1 MNDNTDALDALV
13 SRYLDAEVTADEAA
27 RVESDPELL
36 ARADAMRSA
45 IEAIAAPVDIPMI
58 DLDQRR
64 TIALDASST
73 STGITDLS
81 AARALRIE
89 RRNRFVAVA
98 AAGVLLAVTF
108 TAIQRADLDDDDQ
121 DNVATES
128 TDSAGDSDAAADE
141 ALEIFADDRATEEA
155 ADMAESAAV
164 ETEAWAGEE
173 FGDDIAPE
181 SSGSDAA
188 TMAGPSL
195 DVLPDKLAPVETAS
209 DIVDVVDTAYADVI
223 GIPHRSDPFDGI
235 CPEAIRL
242 IIKVQG
248 DTTVSVEA
256 TMVEIGAERVTVLVA
271 LAAITGTETSGRVII
286 VHPVDDCAASSMV
299 SPESP

>member
-1 MNDNTDALDALV
+1 MNDNTDALDELV

-45 IEAIAAPVDIPMI
+45 IEAVAAPVDIPTI

-64 TIALDASST
+64 IIALDASST

-81 AARALRIE
+81 AARARRIE

-98 AAGVLLAVTF
+98 AAGVLLAVTL

-141 ALEIFADDRATEEA
+141 ALEMFADDRATEEA

-188 TMAGPSL
+188 TMAGPSV
-195 DVLPDKLAPVETAS
+195 DVLPDKLAPVETVD

>member
-1 MNDNTDALDALV
+1 MNDNTDALDELV
-13 SRYLDAEVTADEAA
+13 SRYLDAEVTADETA
-27 RVESDPELL
+27 RVESDPELI
-36 ARADAMRSA
+36 ARADAMRAA

-58 DLDQRR
+58 DLEQRR
-64 TIALDASST
+64 SIALDARST

-108 TAIQRADLDDDDQ
+108 TAIQRADLNDDDQ
-121 DNVATES
+121 DDVATES
-128 TDSAGDSDAAADE
+128 TDSAGDNDAAADE
-141 ALEIFADDRATEEA
+141 ALEIFADDSATEEA

-248 DTTVSVEA
+248 DTTVSVEG

>member
-1 MNDNTDALDALV
+1 MNDNTDALDELV

-73 STGITDLS
+73 STGVTDLS

-98 AAGVLLAVTF
+98 AAVMLLAVAF
-108 TAIQRADLDDDDQ
+108 MVIQRADLNDDDQ
-121 DNVATES
+121 DDVATES
-128 TDSAGDSDAAADE
+128 TDSAGDNDAAADE
-141 ALEIFADDRATEEA
+141 ALEIFADDSATEEA
-155 ADMAESAAV
+155 ADIAESAAV

-248 DTTVSVEA
+248 DTTVSVEG
-256 TMVEIGAERVTVLVA
+256 TLVEIGAERVTVLVA

>member
-1 MNDNTDALDALV
+1 MNDNTDALDELV

-121 DNVATES
+121 DDVATES

>member
-1 MNDNTDALDALV
+1 MNDNTDALDELV

-27 RVESDPELL
+27 RVESDPGLL
-36 ARADAMRSA
+36 ARANAMRSA
-45 IEAIAAPVDIPMI
+45 IEAVAAPVDIPMI

-73 STGITDLS
+73 STRITDLS
-81 AARALRIE
+81 AARAHRIE

-98 AAGVLLAVTF
+98 AAVVLLAVAF

-128 TDSAGDSDAAADE
+128 NESAGDSDAVANE
-141 ALEIFADDRATEEA
+141 ALEMFADDRAPKEA
-155 ADMAESAAV
+155 ADMAESATV
-164 ETEAWAGEE
+164 ETDDWPGAD
-173 FGDDIAPE
+173 FGDEAAPE
-181 SSGSDAA
+181 HSTSDAA
-188 TMAGPSL
+188 TIEEPSV
-195 DVLPDKLAPVETAS
+195 DVLPDELAPVETAG

-223 GIPHRSDPFDGI
+223 GIPHRGDPFDGV
-235 CPEAIRL
+235 CAEAIRL
-242 IIKVQG
+242 ITEVQG

-271 LAAITGTETSGRVII
+271 LAAITGTEMSGRVII

>member
-1 MNDNTDALDALV
+1 MNDNTDALDELV

-128 TDSAGDSDAAADE
+128 TDSAGDNDAAADE
-141 ALEIFADDRATEEA
+141 ALEIFADDSATEEA
-155 ADMAESAAV
+155 ADIAESAAV

-248 DTTVSVEA
+248 DTTVSVEG

>member
-1 MNDNTDALDALV
+1 MNDNTDALDELV

-45 IEAIAAPVDIPMI
+45 IEAVAAPVDIPMI

-81 AARALRIE
+81 AARARRIE

-141 ALEIFADDRATEEA
+141 ALEMFADDRATEEA

-188 TMAGPSL
+188 TMAGPSV
-195 DVLPDKLAPVETAS
+195 DVLPDELAPVETVD

-223 GIPHRSDPFDGI
+223 GIPTPQRSLRRDLSGSDPTDH
-235 CPEAIRL
+235 
-242 IIKVQG
+242 QG
-248 DTTVSVEA
+248 PGRHDR
-256 TMVEIGAERVTVLVA
+256 ERR
-271 LAAITGTETSGRVII
+271 GDHGGDRR
-286 VHPVDDCAASSMV
+286 
-299 SPESP
+299 

>member
-1 MNDNTDALDALV
+1 MNDNTDALDELV

-45 IEAIAAPVDIPMI
+45 IEAVAAPVDIPMI

-64 TIALDASST
+64 TIALAASST

-81 AARALRIE
+81 AARARRIE
-89 RRNRFVAVA
+89 RRNRFVTVA

-121 DNVATES
+121 DDVATES

-141 ALEIFADDRATEEA
+141 ALETFAD
-155 ADMAESAAV
+155 
-164 ETEAWAGEE
+164 G
-173 FGDDIAPE
+173 
-181 SSGSDAA
+181 
-188 TMAGPSL
+188 
-195 DVLPDKLAPVETAS
+195 
-209 DIVDVVDTAYADVI
+209 I

-248 DTTVSVEA
+248 DTTVSVEG

>member
-1 MNDNTDALDALV
+1 MNDNTDALDELV

-128 TDSAGDSDAAADE
+128 TDSAGDNDAAADE
-141 ALEIFADDRATEEA
+141 ALEIFADDSATEEA
-155 ADMAESAAV
+155 ADIAESAAV

-271 LAAITGTETSGRVII
+271 LAAITTTETSGRVII

>member
-1 MNDNTDALDALV
+1 MNDNTDALDKLV

-45 IEAIAAPVDIPMI
+45 IEAIVAPIDIPMLE
-58 DLDQRR
+58 LDHRR

-81 AARALRIE
+81 AARARRIE

-98 AAGVLLAVTF
+98 AAIVLLAVAF
-108 TAIQRADLDDDDQ
+108 TAIQRADLHDDDQ
-121 DNVATES
+121 GDVATES
-128 TDSAGDSDAAADE
+128 TDSDAVAED
-141 ALEIFADDRATEEA
+141 ALEMFADDMATEEVA
-155 ADMAESAAV
+155 EMAESAAT
-164 ETEAWAGEE
+164 ETDNWVGEE

-181 SSGSDAA
+181 HSGSDAA
-188 TMAGPSL
+188 TIKGPNV
-195 DVLPDKLAPVETAS
+195 DVLPDELAPVETAG

-223 GIPHRSDPFDGI
+223 GIPHRSDPFDGV

-242 IIKVQG
+242 ITEVQG
-248 DTTVSVEA
+248 DTTVSVES
-256 TMVEIGAERVTVLVA
+256 TMVQIGAERVAVLVA
-271 LAAITGTETSGRVII
+271 LDSITGTNTSGRVVL
-286 VHPVDDCAASSMV
+286 VHPVDDCAASSVV

>member
-1 MNDNTDALDALV
+1 MNDNTDALDELV

-128 TDSAGDSDAAADE
+128 TDSAGDNDAAADE
-141 ALEIFADDRATEEA
+141 ALEIFADDSATEEA
-155 ADMAESAAV
+155 ADIAESAAV

-223 GIPHRSDPFDGI
+223 GIPHRSDPFDRI

-242 IIKVQG
+242 ITKVQG
-248 DTTVSVEA
+248 DTTVSVEG
-256 TMVEIGAERVTVLVA
+256 TLVEIGAERVTVLVA

>member
-1 MNDNTDALDALV
+1 MNDNTDALDELV
-13 SRYLDAEVTADEAA
+13 SRYLDAEVAADETA

-81 AARALRIE
+81 AARAHRIE

-98 AAGVLLAVTF
+98 AAVVLLAVAF

-128 TDSAGDSDAAADE
+128 TDSASDNDATADE
-141 ALEIFADDRATEEA
+141 ALEMFADDRAPEEA

-164 ETEAWAGEE
+164 ETDDWAGAD
-173 FGDDIAPE
+173 FGDEAAPE
-181 SSGSDAA
+181 HSTGDAA
-188 TMAGPSL
+188 TIEEPSV
-195 DVLPDKLAPVETAS
+195 DVLPDELAPVETAS

-223 GIPHRSDPFDGI
+223 GSPHRSDPFDGV

-242 IIKVQG
+242 ITEVQG
-248 DTTVSVEA
+248 DTTASVEA
-256 TMVEIGAERVTVLVA
+256 TMVDIGTERVTVLVA

-286 VHPVDDCAASSMV
+286 MHPVDDCAASSMV

>member
-1 MNDNTDALDALV
+1 MNDNTDALDELV

-27 RVESDPELL
+27 RVESDPGLL
-36 ARADAMRSA
+36 ARANAMRSA
-45 IEAIAAPVDIPMI
+45 IEAVAAPVDIPMI

-64 TIALDASST
+64 AIALDASST

-81 AARALRIE
+81 AAWAHRIE

-98 AAGVLLAVTF
+98 AAVVLLAVAF
-108 TAIQRADLDDDDQ
+108 TAIQRADLNDDDQ

-128 TDSAGDSDAAADE
+128 TESAGDSDAVAGE
-141 ALEIFADDRATEEA
+141 ALEMFADDRAPEEA
-155 ADMAESAAV
+155 ADMVESATV
-164 ETEAWAGEE
+164 ETDDWPGAD
-173 FGDDIAPE
+173 FGDEAAPE
-181 SSGSDAA
+181 HSTSDAV
-188 TMAGPSL
+188 TIEEPSV
-195 DVLPDKLAPVETAS
+195 DVLPDELSPVETAG

-223 GIPHRSDPFDGI
+223 GIPHRGDPFDGV
-235 CPEAIRL
+235 CAEAIRL
-242 IIKVQG
+242 ITEVQG

>member
-1 MNDNTDALDALV
+1 MNDNTDAIDELV
-13 SRYLDAEVTADEAA
+13 SRYLDAEVTDDEAA
-27 RVESDPELL
+27 LVESDPELL

-45 IEAIAAPVDIPMI
+45 IEAVAAPVDIPMI

-64 TIALDASST
+64 TVALNATST

-81 AARALRIE
+81 AARARRIE

-98 AAGVLLAVTF
+98 AAVVLLAVAF

-128 TDSAGDSDAAADE
+128 TENAGDSAAAADE
-141 ALEIFADDRATEEA
+141 ALEMFADDRATEEA
-155 ADMAESAAV
+155 ADMPESAAV
-164 ETEAWAGEE
+164 ETDDWAGAD
-173 FGDDIAPE
+173 FGDDAAPE
-181 SSGSDAA
+181 HSTSDAA
-188 TMAGPSL
+188 TMAGPSV
-195 DVLPDKLAPVETAS
+195 DVLPDELAPVET
-209 DIVDVVDTAYADVI
+209 VDADVI

-242 IIKVQG
+242 ITEVQG

>member
-1 MNDNTDALDALV
+1 MNDNTDALDELV

-27 RVESDPELL
+27 RVESDPGLL
-36 ARADAMRSA
+36 ARANAMRSA
-45 IEAIAAPVDIPMI
+45 IEAVAAPVDIPMI

-81 AARALRIE
+81 AARAHRIE

-98 AAGVLLAVTF
+98 AAVVLLAVAF

-128 TDSAGDSDAAADE
+128 TESAGDSDAVADE
-141 ALEIFADDRATEEA
+141 ALEMFADDRAAEEA
-155 ADMAESAAV
+155 ADIAESAAV
-164 ETEAWAGEE
+164 ETDDWAGADFSDEAASE
-173 FGDDIAPE
+173 HSI
-181 SSGSDAA
+181 SDAA
-188 TMAGPSL
+188 TIEEPSV
-195 DVLPDKLAPVETAS
+195 DVLPDELAPVETAG

-223 GIPHRSDPFDGI
+223 GIPHRGDAFDGV
-235 CPEAIRL
+235 CGEAIRL
-242 IIKVQG
+242 ITDVQG
-248 DTTVSVEA
+248 DTTVSVES
-256 TMVEIGAERVTVLVA
+256 TIVEIDAERVTVLVA
-271 LAAITGTETSGRVII
+271 LDAITGTEPSDRVII
-286 VHPVDDCAASSMV
+286 VHPIDDCAASSVV

>member
-1 MNDNTDALDALV
+1 MNDNTDALDELV

-27 RVESDPELL
+27 RVESDPGLL
-36 ARADAMRSA
+36 ARANAMRSA
-45 IEAIAAPVDIPMI
+45 IEAVAAPVDIPMI

-81 AARALRIE
+81 AARAHRIE
-89 RRNRFVAVA
+89 RRNRFVGVA
-98 AAGVLLAVTF
+98 AAVVLLAVAF
-108 TAIQRADLDDDDQ
+108 TAIQRADLDDDQ

-128 TDSAGDSDAAADE
+128 TESAGDSDAVADE
-141 ALEIFADDRATEEA
+141 ALEMFADDRAPEEA
-155 ADMAESAAV
+155 ADIAESAAV
-164 ETEAWAGEE
+164 ETDDWAGAD
-173 FGDDIAPE
+173 FGDEAAPE
-181 SSGSDAA
+181 HSISDAA
-188 TMAGPSL
+188 TIEEPSV
-195 DVLPDKLAPVETAS
+195 DVLPDELAPVETAG

-223 GIPHRSDPFDGI
+223 GIPHRGDPFDGV
-235 CPEAIRL
+235 CAEAIRL
-242 IIKVQG
+242 ITEVQG

-256 TMVEIGAERVTVLVA
+256 TMAEIGAERVTVLVA

>member
-1 MNDNTDALDALV
+1 MNDNTDALDELV

-45 IEAIAAPVDIPMI
+45 IEAVAAPVDIPMI

-81 AARALRIE
+81 AARARRIE

-108 TAIQRADLDDDDQ
+108 TAIQRADPDDDDQ

-141 ALEIFADDRATEEA
+141 ALETFADDRATEEA

-248 DTTVSVEA
+248 DTTVSVEG
-256 TMVEIGAERVTVLVA
+256 TLVEIGAERVTVLVA

>member
-1 MNDNTDALDALV
+1 MNDNTDALDELV

-45 IEAIAAPVDIPMI
+45 IESVAAPVDIPMI

-81 AARALRIE
+81 AARGRRTE

-98 AAGVLLAVTF
+98 AAVVLLAVAF

-128 TDSAGDSDAAADE
+128 TESAGDSDAVADE
-141 ALEIFADDRATEEA
+141 ALEMFADDRASEEEA
-155 ADMAESAAV
+155 DIAESAAV
-164 ETEAWAGEE
+164 ETDDWAGAD
-173 FGDDIAPE
+173 FGDEAAPE
-181 SSGSDAA
+181 HSTGDAA
-188 TMAGPSL
+188 TIKEPSV
-195 DVLPDKLAPVETAS
+195 DVLPDELAPVETAG

-223 GIPHRSDPFDGI
+223 GIPHRRDPFDGV

-242 IIKVQG
+242 ITAVQDG
-248 DTTVSVEA
+248 TTVSVEA

-271 LAAITGTETSGRVII
+271 LAAITSKETSGRVII

>member
-1 MNDNTDALDALV
+1 MNDNTDALDELV

-73 STGITDLS
+73 STGVTDLS

-128 TDSAGDSDAAADE
+128 TDSAGDNDAAADE
-141 ALEIFADDRATEEA
+141 ALEIFADDSATEEA
-155 ADMAESAAV
+155 ADIAESAAV

-248 DTTVSVEA
+248 DTTVSVEG
-256 TMVEIGAERVTVLVA
+256 TLVEIGAERVTVLVA

>member
-1 MNDNTDALDALV
+1 MNDNTDALDELV

-45 IEAIAAPVDIPMI
+45 IEAVAAPVDIPMI

-81 AARALRIE
+81 AARARRIE

-128 TDSAGDSDAAADE
+128 TDSA
-141 ALEIFADDRATEEA
+141 R
-155 ADMAESAAV
+155 
-164 ETEAWAGEE
+164 
-173 FGDDIAPE
+173 
-181 SSGSDAA
+181 
-188 TMAGPSL
+188 
-195 DVLPDKLAPVETAS
+195 
-209 DIVDVVDTAYADVI
+209 
-223 GIPHRSDPFDGI
+223 RQ
-235 CPEAIRL
+235 R
-242 IIKVQG
+242 
-248 DTTVSVEA
+248 
-256 TMVEIGAERVTVLVA
+256 R
-271 LAAITGTETSGRVII
+271 SGRRSAGDVRRRQGN
-286 VHPVDDCAASSMV
+286 
-299 SPESP
+299 

>member
-1 MNDNTDALDALV
+1 MNDNTDALDELV

-128 TDSAGDSDAAADE
+128 TDSAGDNDAAADE
-141 ALEIFADDRATEEA
+141 ALEIFADDSATEEA
-155 ADMAESAAV
+155 ADIAESAAV

-248 DTTVSVEA
+248 DTTVSVEG
-256 TMVEIGAERVTVLVA
+256 TLVEIGAERVTVLVA

>member
-1 MNDNTDALDALV
+1 MNDNTDALDELV

-45 IEAIAAPVDIPMI
+45 IEAVAAPVDIPMI

-81 AARALRIE
+81 AARAHRIE

-98 AAGVLLAVTF
+98 AAVVLLAVAF

-128 TDSAGDSDAAADE
+128 TDSASDNDATADE
-141 ALEIFADDRATEEA
+141 ALEMFADDRAPEEA

-164 ETEAWAGEE
+164 ETDDWAGAD
-173 FGDDIAPE
+173 FGDEAAPE
-181 SSGSDAA
+181 HSTGDAA
-188 TMAGPSL
+188 TIEEPSV
-195 DVLPDKLAPVETAS
+195 DVLPDELAPVETAG

-223 GIPHRSDPFDGI
+223 GIPHRGDPFDGV

-242 IIKVQG
+242 ITEVQG

>member
-1 MNDNTDALDALV
+1 MNDNTDALDELV

-45 IEAIAAPVDIPMI
+45 IEAVAAPVDIPMI

-81 AARALRIE
+81 AARARRIE

-128 TDSAGDSDAAADE
+128 TDSAGDNDAAADE

-155 ADMAESAAV
+155 ADIAESAAV

-223 GIPHRSDPFDGI
+223 GIPDRSDPFDGI

>member
-1 MNDNTDALDALV
+1 MNDNTDALDELV

-45 IEAIAAPVDIPMI
+45 IEAVAAPVDIPMI

-81 AARALRIE
+81 AARARRIE

-128 TDSAGDSDAAADE
+128 TDSDAAADE
-141 ALEIFADDRATEEA
+141 ALEMFADDRATEEA

-188 TMAGPSL
+188 TMAGPSV